1 MLHFPCVSL
10 TSLAKM
16 LGEIYDTRNK
26 LISRNSSDTDLL
38 SLENE
43 IIRMHKLISC
53 HRRRCRHCKSRE
65 SREAQPLRGIRQL
78 SIDMVS

>member
-16 LGEIYDTRNK
+16 LG
-26 LISRNSSDTDLL
+26 DLL
-38 SLENE
+38 TVEND
-43 IIRMHKLISC
+43 IVRMHKLITC

-65 SREAQPLRGIRQL
+65 SHGAQMPRGIRQF
-78 SIDMVS
+78 SIDIAS

>member
-16 LGEIYDTRNK
+16 LGERYDTRNT
-26 LISRNSSDTDLL
+26 LIARNSSDVDLL
-38 SLENE
+38 IVEND
-43 IIRMHKLISC
+43 IVRIHKLITC

-65 SREAQPLRGIRQL
+65 SRRAQMPRGIRQL
-78 SIDMVS
+78 SIDMAS